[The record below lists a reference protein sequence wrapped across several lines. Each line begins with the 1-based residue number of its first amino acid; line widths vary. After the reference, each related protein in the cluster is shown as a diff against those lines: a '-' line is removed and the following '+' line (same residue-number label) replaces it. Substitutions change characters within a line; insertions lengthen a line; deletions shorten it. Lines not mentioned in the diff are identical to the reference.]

1 MEFTKNV
8 EDIKL
13 SERTKQL
20 LIKLAAFDESF
31 FELCELLIYKSD
43 NEELQAAFENE
54 AEKEQK
60 KAMEYQANALK
71 EVLEEPPVDQ
81 EGRLIHVGVMLLHP
95 VLHAKQAVG
104 SGAELLHISLPQ
116 LSVVSQLA
124 GDGVFSASHG

>member
-1 MEFTKNV
+1 MINRVQGGRSDK
-8 EDIKL
+8 
-13 SERTKQL
+13 RL
-20 LIKLAAFDESF
+20 LDDLVRPVVAVVPAPRPFLRVAGVKI
-31 FELCELLIYKSD
+31 LC
-43 NEELQAAFENE
+43 
-54 AEKEQK
+54 
-60 KAMEYQANALK
+60 QANALK

-124 GDGVFSASHG
+124 GDGVLSAPHG